1 MYLMASKYQHCMIIQ
16 SNINRYLQILS
27 KLLIIIE
34 KEDFDATVCGAAFIA
49 KAVMRMVAEH

>member
-1 MYLMASKYQHCMIIQ
+1 MASKYQHCMIIQ